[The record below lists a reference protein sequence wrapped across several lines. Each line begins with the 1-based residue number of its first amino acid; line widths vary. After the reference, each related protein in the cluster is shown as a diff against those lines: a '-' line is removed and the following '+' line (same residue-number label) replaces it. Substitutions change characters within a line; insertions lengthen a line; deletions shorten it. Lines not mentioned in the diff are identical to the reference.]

1 MNIWSEDTAS
11 AKVLRQR
18 FDCIVGERA
27 KRPVWPRVSERE
39 REM

>member
-1 MNIWSEDTAS
+1 MNIWSEETTS

-18 FDCIVGERA
+18 SDCIIGERA
-27 KRPVWPRVSERE
+27 KRPVWPKMSERE